1 MARTTRTFVAIAIP
15 APLGEKLTRLQ
26 ARLSSEIRDVRW
38 SSTLPFHATLSFLGD
53 VADAE
58 LNKVCTAVD
67 DAIVPFEPFEV
78 SVEGVGAF
86 PNPSRP
92 RVIWAGL
99 KVPDGSPLFVLQR
112 AIVRVLT
119 RIGHRP
125 EDQRFTPHTT
135 LGRIKSD
142 RRGIR
147 PRDLT
152 KVLEPCHAWSA
163 GQFTVTDVTTFA
175 SALTPEGPDYVP
187 LARARLS
194 GKKEPH
200 PLDPDQLKR

>member
-1 MARTTRTFVAIAIP
+1 MPRTTRTFVAIAIP

-26 ARLSSEIRDVRW
+26 ARLSSGIPDVRW
-38 SSTLPFHATLSFLGD
+38 TSILPFHATLSFLGD
-53 VADAE
+53 VADTE
-58 LNKVCTAVD
+58 LNRVCTAVD
-67 DAIVPFEPFEV
+67 AAVVPFEPFEV

-86 PNPSRP
+86 PSPSRP

-99 KVPDGSPLFVLQR
+99 RVPDGSPLFELQR
-112 AIVRVLT
+112 AIVRVLS

-135 LGRIKSD
+135 LGRIKSE

-152 KVLEPCHAWSA
+152 KLLEPCQSWSA
-163 GQFTVTDVTTFA
+163 GRFTVTDVTTFA

-187 LARARLS
+187 LARALLS
-194 GKKEPH
+194 GKKELH
-200 PLDPDQLKR
+200 HLDPDQ